1 LKFRI
6 KALFLN
12 YGTRL
17 FEVLF
22 SVAMHQID
30 LYNARAKLRLA
41 WIERN
46 HNATDRRLADGRGVF
61 SAGGRREL
69 SDQGQQHSRP
79 SSVSLVGKV
88 LLVQLG
94 LSVVLAALFWGMK
107 GTVSGYSALL
117 GGLTCVIPNA
127 FLALRLVVPRRD
139 PGPGAL
145 VRAAYIGEIGKLALT
160 VLMFTIVFT
169 LVRPLAAGALFAGF
183 IAAQLVT
190 LSGFLMTDRSQLDDK
205 RKEHDE

>member
-1 LKFRI
+1 M
-6 KALFLN
+6 N
-12 YGTRL
+12 
-17 FEVLF
+17 
-22 SVAMHQID
+22 
-30 LYNARAKLRLA
+30 
-41 WIERN
+41 
-46 HNATDRRLADGRGVF
+46 
-61 SAGGRREL
+61 
-69 SDQGQQHSRP
+69 DQGQQHFP
-79 SSVSLVGKV
+79 GSSGSLVGRV
-88 LLVQLG
+88 LLAQLG
-94 LSVVLAALFWGMK
+94 LSVVLAALFWGMN

-190 LSGFLMTDRSQLDDK
+190 FSGFLMKDGSQTVDK
-205 RKEHDE
+205 RKEHGE